1 VTDRDGDAPA
11 DHRDSGG
18 GVDAGGA
25 VDRGDGGGADHRG
38 PSPPGG
44 EIAQRVVRLADL
56 AGAGPAAP
64 VASLRGLDPEGE
76 PAPVVDLRAWARGG
90 DPAPARRR
98 ARPRTFADAPPSAD
112 RADGERPARR
122 ARQPRAGGRDTVGGR
137 DVLGPRDTSD
147 GRDAFDG
154 HDTLGGGD
162 SERGPGDTAGLGG
175 PGDTA
180 GPGDTGGLGDTGGPG
195 VRGGRRRG
203 GRRSGSAGAGG
214 WRRAPT
220 TGGEGAEARAARERR
235 ELEADPVAVAREI
248 CLRLL
253 TERART
259 RQELAQALRKREVPD
274 EAANAVLERFD
285 EVGLIDD
292 AAFAGQWVR
301 SRHTGRGLAR
311 RAIAVE
317 LRRKGVAD
325 EVAQEALAEVDTDA
339 EEQRAREL
347 VDRKLRTVPADTPER
362 RTTAARRLVG
372 MLARRG
378 YPAGVAYRVV
388 REALAAHGAE
398 EAELGEPDL

>member
-11 DHRDSGG
+11 
-18 GVDAGGA
+18 
-25 VDRGDGGGADHRG
+25 GDGD
-38 PSPPGG
+38 PSSPGR
-44 EIAQRVVRLADL
+44 EVAHRVVRLADL
-56 AGAGPAAP
+56 AGAGPDAP

-90 DPAPARRR
+90 NPAPGR
-98 ARPRTFADAPPSAD
+98 RPRTFADAPPPAGG
-112 RADGERPARR
+112 ADGERGTSARPARR
-122 ARQPRAGGRDTVGGR
+122 ARQPRASARGDHRTDGGAQRDHPALDEVGH
-137 DVLGPRDTSD
+137 D
-147 GRDAFDG
+147 GRRAHDAS
-154 HDTLGGGD
+154 GGGKA
-162 SERGPGDTAGLGG
+162 AG
-175 PGDTA
+175 
-180 GPGDTGGLGDTGGPG
+180 
-195 VRGGRRRG
+195 
-203 GRRSGSAGAGG
+203 S
-214 WRRAPT
+214 RA
-220 TGGEGAEARAARERR
+220 ERERR
-235 ELEADPVAVAREI
+235 EIEADPVAVAREI

-274 EAANAVLERFD
+274 EAAHAVLERFD

-325 EVAQEALAEVDTDA
+325 EVAQEALAEVDTAA
-339 EEQRAREL
+339 EEQRARDL
-347 VDRKLRTVPADTPER
+347 VDRKLRTIPADTPER

-378 YPAGVAYRVV
+378 YPGGIAYRVV

-398 EAELGEPDL
+398 HDELGEPDL